1 MHLSVEKR
9 LEFKQAP
16 HCGLSASICR
26 ITKIRIHNLHVYV
39 HRLYFKENTKKS
51 SHHFDLTLNAYKFIT
66 LQFTQF
72 IQ

>member
-26 ITKIRIHNLHVYV
+26 ITKIKIHNLHVYV
-39 HRLYFKENTKKS
+39 RRLYFKENKKKS
-51 SHHFDLTLNAYKFIT
+51 SRHFDLTLNS
-66 LQFTQF
+66 
-72 IQ
+72 